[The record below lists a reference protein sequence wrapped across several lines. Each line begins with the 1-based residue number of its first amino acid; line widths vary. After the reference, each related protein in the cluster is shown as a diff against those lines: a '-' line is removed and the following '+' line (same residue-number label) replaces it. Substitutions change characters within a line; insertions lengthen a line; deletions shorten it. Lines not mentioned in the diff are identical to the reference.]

1 MQSALTVMAEPS
13 RKPSPDNPIRET
25 DDDARALARQ
35 LMADAQF
42 AAVAVLEPETGMP
55 LVSRVAVAVEAD
67 GSPFVLA
74 SDLSGHSRA
83 LARDGRA
90 SLLFGEPGPKG
101 DPLTHPR
108 VTVIGRIEKLE
119 RGDPQHVARRDFW
132 LKKHPKS
139 KLYVDFSDFHFW
151 RMKVERANLNGGF
164 GKAYELT
171 AEDLR
176 RAGA

>member
-1 MQSALTVMAEPS
+1 MNEPARRPSA
-13 RKPSPDNPIRET
+13 DNPIRET
-25 DDDARALARQ
+25 DDDARSLARQ

-42 AAVAVLEPETGMP
+42 AAVAVLELETGMP

-119 RGDPQHVARRDFW
+119 RGDPQHTARRDFW

-139 KLYVDFSDFHFW
+139 KLYVDFGDFHFW